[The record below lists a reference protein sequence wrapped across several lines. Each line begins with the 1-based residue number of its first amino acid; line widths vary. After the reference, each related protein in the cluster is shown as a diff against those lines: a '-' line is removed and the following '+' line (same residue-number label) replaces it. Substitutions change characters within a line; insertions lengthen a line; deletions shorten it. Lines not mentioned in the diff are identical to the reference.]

1 MPRNKQFRRKRQTDS
16 SDEDEQQDIGNVK
29 ETLESARELQKIRRR
44 QNGVNSAAL
53 ATGAK
58 VTKLDEMVME
68 KDPFKLKT
76 GGLVQMKSVKDR
88 NRDRTYEDVDRD
100 VTNLGSTF
108 SQETNRRDED
118 AELTAY
124 IEQELKRIKGTA
136 ETEQDSSS
144 NKLKSAEDQLYQL
157 PEHLQIK
164 TKHSQSEE
172 MLSNQML
179 SGIPEV
185 DLGIDAKIKNIER
198 TEEAKQKLIHEMSK
212 KKEKTTSFVPINMAV
227 NYVQHKRYMNND
239 SAPSESKKKKQQQIE
254 DELPPLVVGD
264 TARRPAT
271 ESHKQVHKDK
281 STDNYHYDKFRK
293 NARRY

>member
-1 MPRNKQFRRKRQTDS
+1 MPRNKQFRRKRQEES
-16 SDEDEQQDIGNVK
+16 SDEEEVVNTDKIK

-44 QNGVNSAAL
+44 QNGVNAAAL

-58 VTKLDEMVME
+58 VTKLDEMVMD
-68 KDPFKLKT
+68 KDPFKMKT

-100 VTNLGSTF
+100 VTNMSSTF

-124 IEQELKRIKGTA
+124 IEHELKRIKGNA
-136 ETEQDSSS
+136 DPEQENGSSK
-144 NKLKSAEDQLYQL
+144 KLSAEDMLYQL
-157 PEHLQIK
+157 PEELQIK

-185 DLGIDAKIKNIER
+185 DLGIDVKIKNIER
-198 TEEAKQKLIHEMSK
+198 TEEAKQKLITDLSK

-239 SAPSESKKKKQQQIE
+239 TAPTDNKKRKQPQE
-254 DELPPLVVGD
+254 EELPPLVVGD

-271 ESHKQVHKDK
+271 ETQKTANKDK

>member
-271 ESHKQVHKDK
+271 ESHKHKDK